1 VDDFFGRVFKL
12 GVQPDVD
19 VGQVTIA
26 DASPFASRTVA
37 ACDLRRVRNVSIRAI
52 RKQDGAFDL
61 NVEPQRVILAG
72 ETLILLGP
80 AEQIY
85 DLEALYS

>member
-1 VDDFFGRVFKL
+1 M
-12 GVQPDVD
+12 
-19 VGQVTIA
+19 
-26 DASPFASRTVA
+26 
-37 ACDLRRVRNVSIRAI
+37 RNVSIRAI